1 MYRGVASGEWCLLW
15 CWGPVLVLSAG
26 AGRLQFIEANQRA
39 RGITYDVVYALPRDG
54 KMQKEQEL
62 MSICNVRFMPFD
74 KAVDVQPETSLL
86 EAAAEAGIIMN

>member
-1 MYRGVASGEWCLLW
+1 
-15 CWGPVLVLSAG
+15 
-26 AGRLQFIEANQRA
+26 
-39 RGITYDVVYALPRDG
+39 
-54 KMQKEQEL
+54 MQKEQEL